1 MERPSFEEVYMEFAG
16 LIARRSTCRR
26 AQVGTVITTTDFR
39 HVLAIGYNGNAS
51 GLPNTCDSDEPG
63 NCGCLHSEDNAVI
76 NCEAPRSL
84 EKYVFVTHAPCATCA
99 KRLVNLGNV
108 KKVFYREQY
117 RCCRGLE
124 TLGQCGIPV
133 CAIGARKQEERG
145 E

>member
-84 EKYVFVTHAPCATCA
+84 EKYVFVTHSPCSICA

-108 KKVFYREQY
+108 KKVFYREEY
-117 RCCRGLE
+117 RDGSGLE
-124 TLGQCGIPV
+124 ILRRCGIPV
-133 CAIGARKQEERG
+133 CAI
-145 E
+145 